1 MIAMHAIVRSLLV
14 VTVSV
19 TIAEF
24 IELQKLS
31 NDDLRIRFQLSS
43 SCEPAVT
50 ALATDP
56 AVDRVMVAIE
66 CRTKSTPITPPAR
79 SPGDR
84 SRG

>member
-1 MIAMHAIVRSLLV
+1 MFAMRAIVRSLLA

-19 TIAEF
+19 TMAEF

-31 NDDLRIRFQLSS
+31 NDDLRTRFRLST

-66 CRTKSTPITPPAR
+66 CRTKSAPITPPAR